1 MALVYARG
9 IRRAKRQEELVNIHE
24 KDVRIEDWCVVLM
37 ACGRRTI
44 LSAMPAIESAR
55 LRPARASQ
63 YSRETL
69 RPSAGPSPQTP
80 ANGGHEE
87 VARRFQLVSKCKYIS
102 SVLLS
107 KCNHIYLRMPACM
120 C

>member
-1 MALVYARG
+1 MEASRHQRAALLALAGFVGGAGVAAVYARG
-9 IRRAKRQEELVNIHE
+9 IRRA
-24 KDVRIEDWCVVLM
+24 IE
-37 ACGRRTI
+37 G
-44 LSAMPAIESAR
+44 AR

-69 RPSAGPSPQTP
+69 RPSAGASPQTP

-87 VARRFQLVSKCKYIS
+87 VARRFQVVSKCQYIS

-107 KCNHIYLRMPACM
+107 KCKYICLRMPAYM
-120 C
+120 CWHDCQHIDF